1 VNFSRTYHSLSP
13 FLIEDFY
20 VQWFDYFQ
28 YCSLTYFH
36 IYSYT
41 LIVMGKYLGRH
52 GRVQRLRYGV
62 HGRGFFMWPSRV
74 GEAAG
79 DELEHNFLIVHAL
92 FVAFF

>member
-1 VNFSRTYHSLSP
+1 
-13 FLIEDFY
+13 
-20 VQWFDYFQ
+20 
-28 YCSLTYFH
+28 
-36 IYSYT
+36 
-41 LIVMGKYLGRH
+41 MGKYLGRH